1 MTITLRFSKTNI
13 ILALLGLGVVISIVI
28 AATADGTTNS
38 GDWPAWVQAV
48 GSIAAILV
56 AVWVPYQQ
64 REDAAADE
72 RDQRKIE
79 GRRVQLA
86 IRDELKLLDE
96 NFATGPNVA
105 HLLALPSGEIFNCII
120 PIPPER
126 FPIYKA
132 VIGRLTLIDDDDQ
145 RREIIAAYE
154 WAAGMIFSAAQNNQ
168 LLYEY
173 VETAEKI
180 QRWNTPYYVAR
191 LEDQKQNLILKAD
204 EMRSL
209 CTQVINRVRALIANL
224 DAAVAQ

>member
-13 ILALLGLGVVISIVI
+13 ILALLGMGVVISIMI

-56 AVWVPYQQ
+56 AIWVPYQQ

-72 RDQRKIE
+72 RGQRRIE
-79 GRRVQLA
+79 ARRVQLA
-86 IRDELKLLDE
+86 IRDELKFLDE
-96 NFATGPNVA
+96 IFATGPNVV
-105 HLLALPSGEIFNCII
+105 HLLALPPGEIFDRII

-132 VIGRLTLIDDDDQ
+132 VIGRLTLIDDDNQ

-154 WAAGMIFSAAQNNQ
+154 WATGMIYSAAQNNQ

-173 VETAEKI
+173 METDEKI
-180 QRWNTPYYVAR
+180 QRWNTPYYVTR
-191 LEDQKQNLILKAD
+191 LENQKQNLILKAD

-209 CTQVINRVRALIANL
+209 CAQVITRVRALITTL